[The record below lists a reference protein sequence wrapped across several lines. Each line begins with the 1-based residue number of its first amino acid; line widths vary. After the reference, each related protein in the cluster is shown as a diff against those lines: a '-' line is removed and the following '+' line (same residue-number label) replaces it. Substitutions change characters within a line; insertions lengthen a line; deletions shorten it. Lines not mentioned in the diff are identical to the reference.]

1 MRCKLKK
8 MKMKKKLLLPVL
20 FLCSIV
26 LSAQDLYEAKS
37 TLNFNFDL
45 SSNKQ
50 GFNGTGGAV
59 EYGHIIKLSKRFNPL
74 LNFSLGG
81 GSMSFEPKE
90 GFTNNNQL
98 SREYENTFYIT
109 SGVNLAPW
117 IQLEDTFISFPIGI
131 QAMYVADQKSKVI
144 NGGSKVRNNP
154 EARFL
159 FGPQVG
165 ISMETIFGLP
175 FSVKYSYLLSSEE
188 DIDNLGMWSIQWL
201 IPLPD

>member
-1 MRCKLKK
+1 
-8 MKMKKKLLLPVL
+8 MKKKLPLLIL
-20 FLCSIV
+20 FICSIA
-26 LSAQDLYEAKS
+26 LSAQDSYEGKS

-50 GFNGTGGAV
+50 GFNGIGGAV
-59 EYGHIIKLSKRFNPL
+59 EYGHIIKISNRFRPL

-90 GFTNNNQL
+90 GFANNNQL

-109 SGVNLAPW
+109 SGVNLAPY
-117 IQLEDTFISFPIGI
+117 IQLEDGFISFPIGI

-144 NGGSKVRNNP
+144 NGGSQVRNNP

-165 ISMETIFGLP
+165 VSMQTMFGLP
-175 FSVKYSYLLSSEE
+175 LSVKYSYLFSSEE
-188 DIDNLGMWSIQWL
+188 ALDNIGMWSIQWL
-201 IPLPD
+201 ILLPD

>member
-1 MRCKLKK
+1 M
-8 MKMKKKLLLPVL
+8 P
-20 FLCSIV
+20 F
-26 LSAQDLYEAKS
+26 
-37 TLNFNFDL
+37 
-45 SSNKQ
+45 
-50 GFNGTGGAV
+50 
-59 EYGHIIKLSKRFNPL
+59 

-109 SGVNLAPW
+109 TGVNLAPV

-165 ISMETIFGLP
+165 ISMRTMFGLP
-175 FSVKYSYLLSSEE
+175 FSVKYSYLLSSENSL
-188 DIDNLGMWSIQWL
+188 DNLGM
-201 IPLPD
+201 